1 MNHVRADRWYKLG
14 RTILYGRLEDEA
26 PFQSVRRL
34 VQYEDY
40 TLRLMRDVGLPTA
53 QPMGI
58 VELTPEREYLLVTEF
73 FDGAKEIGDADV
85 DDQVI
90 DEGLSLVRRLWQA
103 GLAHRDIKPANL
115 MVRDGHVM
123 LIDVAFAQVRPSP
136 WRQAIDL
143 ANMMLVLAVRTDA
156 ERVYQRALDYFT
168 PDEIAEAFAAA
179 RGVAS
184 PTQLR
189 TVMKQDGRDLVAE
202 FRALAPERRPI
213 SLQRWGPKRI
223 LLAVGL
229 ALAAVFVLT
238 TVYSMFT
245 PADLPVSAQADVR
258 HGRRDD
264 PDGPGGAIGRLGA
277 VHRRRPGR
285 LGRRRRA
292 DQARSGAVPAR
303 GERQRGR
310 GHAAAAGR
318 VLGRR
323 ARRRSP
329 SDEVGMRRFEAPEQL
344 PPSLR
349 ITRTYLFEG
358 GCVTYRFEFERRR
371 RRLADPRRRCGA
383 GVPAAG
389 RTSWARS
396 TNGRATSACAAP
408 TPRRAQGRNSDV
420 IVAASVVVIL
430 LRVVVGLALA
440 AVVTSLSLRLLGIR
454 RGWGSALLAGVI
466 GWSLAVVVSLGL
478 NDWDWGADGL
488 VLHMLAIGIPTTMAV
503 AVTLDL
509 LARPGSLALG
519 ERAGLVV
526 APRPLRAIRMRVSVL
541 RRYRELVRLGR
552 REGFGP
558 FMSATD
564 RAQRTAEST
573 GIRLRRVLEEA
584 GGVYIKLGQIAA
596 TRVDLLPAEVC
607 EQLAGLQNDVAPE
620 TREDVAAVLE
630 AELGATVDKIFAEFE
645 WEPLAAA
652 SIGQTHV
659 ARLRSGEPV
668 VVKVQRPAIGELME
682 RDLAALAL
690 VADVAQRRTQ
700 FGLGLRVAETLA
712 QFAENLRSEL
722 DFLREA
728 DAMSEMKARLDS
740 SSPVRIPRVH
750 RELCTRRVLIQERF
764 DGFTVSDAA
773 RLEASGV
780 DRSAVADQLLR
791 ATFDQI
797 LRIGFFH
804 ADPHPGNVFVFAD
817 GTLGLIDFGAVGRL
831 DPIQQSAVVDIF
843 IALAR
848 RDVSLLRDGVERV
861 ADVTE
866 TASPD
871 ELERSLARLMA
882 DHLRPSG
889 AVDPRILQDLV
900 ATLSRFGLR
909 LPTDVV
915 LLSRALATV
924 DGTLRAICPEMS
936 LMTAATGL
944 MQEPATDQV
953 VDRQQMV
960 KDEVIAALPHLRRL
974 PERVDRILS
983 LAGRGDLRV
992 RNVVDEDRQRIL
1004 RTLTNRLLLAAIGA
1018 AFLLASAI
1026 LLVATDDGPGVAEAT
1041 GLFEIFG
1048 YGGLLVGTVLLLRV
1062 AAAVAR
1068 DGTT

>member
-1 MNHVRADRWYKLG
+1 
-14 RTILYGRLEDEA
+14 
-26 PFQSVRRL
+26 
-34 VQYEDY
+34 
-40 TLRLMRDVGLPTA
+40 
-53 QPMGI
+53 
-58 VELTPEREYLLVTEF
+58 
-73 FDGAKEIGDADV
+73 
-85 DDQVI
+85 VI
-90 DEGLSLVRRLWQA
+90 A
-103 GLAHRDIKPANL
+103 
-115 MVRDGHVM
+115 
-123 LIDVAFAQVRPSP
+123 
-136 WRQAIDL
+136 AI
-143 ANMMLVLAVRTDA
+143 
-156 ERVYQRALDYFT
+156 
-168 PDEIAEAFAAA
+168 
-179 RGVAS
+179 
-184 PTQLR
+184 
-189 TVMKQDGRDLVAE
+189 
-202 FRALAPERRPI
+202 
-213 SLQRWGPKRI
+213 
-223 LLAVGL
+223 
-229 ALAAVFVLT
+229 
-238 TVYSMFT
+238 
-245 PADLPVSAQADVR
+245 PV
-258 HGRRDD
+258 
-264 PDGPGGAIGRLGA
+264 
-277 VHRRRPGR
+277 
-285 LGRRRRA
+285 
-292 DQARSGAVPAR
+292 
-303 GERQRGR
+303 
-310 GHAAAAGR
+310 
-318 VLGRR
+318 
-323 ARRRSP
+323 
-329 SDEVGMRRFEAPEQL
+329 
-344 PPSLR
+344 
-349 ITRTYLFEG
+349 
-358 GCVTYRFEFERRR
+358 
-371 RRLADPRRRCGA
+371 
-383 GVPAAG
+383 
-389 RTSWARS
+389 
-396 TNGRATSACAAP
+396 
-408 TPRRAQGRNSDV
+408 
-420 IVAASVVVIL
+420 VAASVAAL
-430 LRVVVGLALA
+430 FLRVVVGVALA

-466 GWSLAVVVSLGL
+466 GWGLAVVLGLGL

-488 VLHMLAIGIPTTMAV
+488 VLHIVAVGIPTTMAV

-526 APRPLRAIRMRVSVL
+526 APRPLRAIRKRISVL

-558 FMSATD
+558 FLSATD
-564 RAQRTAEST
+564 RAQRSAEST

-607 EQLAGLQNDVAPE
+607 EQLAGLQHDVAPE

-630 AELGATVDKIFAEFE
+630 AELGAAVDEIFAEFE

-659 ARLRSGEPV
+659 ARLRSGESV

-690 VADVAQRRTQ
+690 LAGLAQRRTQ
-700 FGLGLRVAETLA
+700 FGLGLRTGETLA

-764 DGFTVSDAA
+764 DGFTVSDTS
-773 RLEASGV
+773 RLESSGV
-780 DRSAVADQLLR
+780 DRGGVADQLLR
-791 ATFDQI
+791 STLDQV

-843 IALAR
+843 FALSR

-866 TASPD
+866 TTSPD

-882 DHLRPSG
+882 DHVRPG
-889 AVDPRILQDLV
+889 GTVDPRILQDLV

-915 LLSRALATV
+915 LLSRALVTV
-924 DGTLRAICPEMS
+924 DGTLRAICPELS
-936 LMTAATGL
+936 LMTAATTL
-944 MQEPATDQV
+944 MQAPAAEQL
-953 VDRQQMV
+953 VDRQQIV

-974 PERVDRILS
+974 PERIDRILT
-983 LAGRGDLRV
+983 LAGRGELRV

-1004 RTLTNRLLLAAIGA
+1004 RTLTNRLLLSAIGA